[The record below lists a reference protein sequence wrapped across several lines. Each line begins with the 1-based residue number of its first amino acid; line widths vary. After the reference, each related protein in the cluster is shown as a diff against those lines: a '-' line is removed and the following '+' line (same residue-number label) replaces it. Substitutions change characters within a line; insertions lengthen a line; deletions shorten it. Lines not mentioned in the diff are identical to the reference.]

1 MPNSLHALFQTIAQ
15 AGDERELRSR
25 VMDAVGEYFQAQCW
39 SLCLVD
45 EQRQSAAVDT
55 HGIAD
60 VEGFVA
66 RYGNVDRAADPV
78 MRYMAENHAP
88 THEELVLSAESWKQS
103 NLYQEFCA
111 HYGHEHILTGPIV
124 GEGRLIGGVY
134 LARAADAPGFDAKDL
149 AGLGAICTHLS
160 ARLAGLRSQPASTFN
175 ATLIER
181 LTPREREIA
190 ELVAQGLTNGEIG
203 TELWI
208 TQNSVKQALKRMFR
222 KLEVSSRAQMVA
234 RLKDPAEA
242 LN

>member
-1 MPNSLHALFQTIAQ
+1 MPTSLQGLFQTIAQ
-15 AGDERELRSR
+15 ARDERELRSR
-25 VMDAVGEYFQAQCW
+25 VMDAVGDYFQAQCW

-45 EQRQSAAVDT
+45 ERRQSAAVDT

-60 VEGFVA
+60 VDAFVA

-88 THEELVLSAESWKQS
+88 THEELLLSAESWKQS

-111 HYGHEHILTGPIV
+111 HYGHEHILAGPIV

-160 ARLAGLRSQPASTFN
+160 ARLAGLRSQAQTFN
-175 ATLIER
+175 PALIER

-190 ELVAQGLTNGEIG
+190 ELVARGLTNGEIG

-208 TQNSVKQALKRMFR
+208 AKNSVKQALKRMFR

-234 RLKDPAEA
+234 RLKETAA
-242 LN
+242 VSQ